1 MNIDDRGNV
10 VLLHFLIPQGW
21 VGMIDWKAVTFV
33 IDSFSFDLGQG
44 ERACK
49 TGEGK
54 KIPLNSIQFFIHL

>member
-54 KIPLNSIQFFIHL
+54 NSP